1 MSLNRREFMGAVSAS
16 AALGR
21 SARAQT
27 TRAQQ
32 PNILVFFTDQQRW
45 DSIGAYGNPMGITP
59 HMDRFAAEGVR
70 FEYAFTPQP
79 VCAPARSS
87 LQTGKYPSSTGVVR
101 NGLVL
106 KDNETTLPM
115 LFGRGGYET
124 GYIGKWHLSEGPA
137 DVVPPARRGG
147 YDQFWLASN
156 ALEHSSVPYEG
167 TLWDRNGR
175 PVEFKDEYRVDA
187 LTDQTVGF
195 LRQKREKPFFLFVS
209 HLEPHFQNSTNTF
222 IAPKGYADRYR
233 NNFYIPPDLAP
244 FRGDWKSQLPD
255 YYGIIARMDEQFGR
269 VLAELKAQGQLDNT
283 IVVLTTDH
291 GCHFRTRNAEY
302 KRSCHEASTRIP
314 LLVRGP
320 GFATGTTVS
329 QLVSTVGLPATLLE
343 AAGLET
349 PAEIQTRGMQPGLMD
364 LVRGKTA
371 AWRNEVY
378 IQMREEALG
387 RALRTEQWKYCV
399 FDPTASDPKQPW
411 SDHYVER
418 HLYDL
423 RNDPN
428 ELVNLAG
435 RTDTKDI
442 SAELRARL
450 IARIVENGEPK
461 PAIAPAR
468 WYA

>member
-1 MSLNRREFMGAVSAS
+1 MRLNRREFTG
-16 AALGR
+16 AALAAATAANQAEGQSR
-21 SARAQT
+21 P
-27 TRAQQ
+27 
-32 PNILVFFTDQQRW
+32 PNVLVFLTDQQRW
-45 DSIGAYGNPMGITP
+45 DSIGAYGNPMGLTP
-59 HMDRFAAEGVR
+59 NLDRFAAEGVR

-87 LQTGKYPSSTGVVR
+87 LQTGKYPTTTGVVR

-115 LFGRGGYET
+115 LFAKRGYDT
-124 GYIGKWHLSEGPA
+124 GYIGKWHLSKGPENQ
-137 DVVPPARRGG
+137 VPLARRGG

-156 ALEHSSVPYEG
+156 ALEMSSVPEEG
-167 TLWDRNGR
+167 TLWDRDGR
-175 PVEFKDEYRVDA
+175 AVNFNNQYRVDA
-187 LTDQTVGF
+187 LTDHTVNF
-195 LRQKREKPFFLFVS
+195 LKQKREKPLFLFVS

-244 FRGDWKSQLPD
+244 FHGDWKSQLPE
-255 YYGIIARMDEQFGR
+255 YYGIIARIDEQFGR
-269 VLAELKAQGQLDNT
+269 ILAELRSQGQLDNT
-283 IVVLTTDH
+283 IVAFSTDH

-314 LLVRGP
+314 LIVRGP
-320 GFATGTTVS
+320 GFRGGKTVS
-329 QLVSTVGLPATLLE
+329 QLVSTIDLPPTLLDATGAE
-343 AAGLET
+343 VPAA
-349 PAEIQTRGMQPGLMD
+349 MQGKSLMN
-364 LVRGKTA
+364 LVRGEA
-371 AWRNEVY
+371 GGWRNEVY

-399 FDPTASDPKQPW
+399 FDPTASDPRQPW
-411 SDHYVER
+411 SEHYQER

-423 RNDPN
+423 REDPN
-428 ELVNLAG
+428 EIVNLAG

-442 SAELRARL
+442 AAELRAKL

-461 PAIAPAR
+461 PTIAPAR